1 MGEGDS
7 DVAGHRLERGEITLD
22 FFLSSLGDVEKEA
35 WAILHPD
42 SKKFFGDSLQPK
54 PEMHDFVTEIKKG
67 GFKTGLIS
75 NNVKEW
81 QPAWD
86 KVIPTRDLFDATIFS
101 SEVGCRKPNS
111 EIFNIALHELDV
123 QPHEAIFLDD
133 FPQWLKEPET
143 QVYMQSMS
151 TITASQYKRQE
162 LCYKYKS

>member
-1 MGEGDS
+1 MQFSLKAAGIEGDLDQLAEALIPVFMGEGDS
-7 DVAGHRLERGEITLD
+7 DVAGHRLERGEITLN

-86 KVIPTRDLFDATIFS
+86 KVIP
-101 SEVGCRKPNS
+101 P
-111 EIFNIALHELDV
+111 EIFLT
-123 QPHEAIFLDD
+123 
-133 FPQWLKEPET
+133 PQSFRRRLAAET
-143 QVYMQSMS
+143 
-151 TITASQYKRQE
+151 KLRN
-162 LCYKYKS
+162 L